1 MPELVGAMRD
11 TEKRGPSLPT
21 GAQGTTGDRDRHRPP
36 GKRQGSINRV
46 RVEAKGGL
54 TDQFPS

>member
-1 MPELVGAMRD
+1 MRD

-21 GAQGTTGDRDRHRPP
+21 GAQGATGDRDRHRPP